1 VTPRVPRAVIGLGS
15 LVLSLGLLAGCAT
28 SPPAGAQRDAG
39 AVTSDRQRDEN
50 ACLRASVG
58 FNDEDF
64 LQLPFDIDREAYRRC
79 MEARGHRLPLQGPG
93 GQGDRS

>member
-1 VTPRVPRAVIGLGS
+1 MSPRVPRAVIGLGS
-15 LVLSLGLLAGCAT
+15 LVLSVGLLAGCAT
-28 SPPAGAQRDAG
+28 SPPAGAQREG

-79 MEARGHRLPLQGPG
+79 MEARGHRLPG